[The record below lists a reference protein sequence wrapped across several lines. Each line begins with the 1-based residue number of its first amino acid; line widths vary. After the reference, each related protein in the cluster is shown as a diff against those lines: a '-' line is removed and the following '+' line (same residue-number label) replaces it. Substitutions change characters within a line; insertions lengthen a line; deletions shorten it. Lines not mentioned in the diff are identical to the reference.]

1 MRNNNVIIKMESDK
15 KAYGLNMIFP
25 STTIVE
31 LAGRAGFDFV
41 TFDSEHGP
49 FTIERLDDL
58 CRVADMASL
67 TPFARVPNIETSTIL
82 RFLDRGIMGI
92 TGPHIVDGK
101 RAEQLASSAR
111 YMPRGK
117 RSFGSGRGAYFGGPP
132 SGVKYMNHMNDNVL
146 VTAQLE
152 DIQVLDHI
160 DDILSVDGI
169 DLFASGAQ
177 DIAQSMG
184 LPGQPTHPDV
194 LEFENKIRDL
204 VHQAGKKMAD
214 EVMPSIGAVSILLE
228 GSLAYLKSAKGDA

>member
-1 MRNNNVIIKMESDK
+1 
-15 KAYGLNMIFP
+15 
-25 STTIVE
+25 
-31 LAGRAGFDFV
+31 
-41 TFDSEHGP
+41 
-49 FTIERLDDL
+49 
-58 CRVADMASL
+58 
-67 TPFARVPNIETSTIL
+67 
-82 RFLDRGIMGI
+82 
-92 TGPHIVDGK
+92 
-101 RAEQLASSAR
+101 
-111 YMPRGK
+111 
-117 RSFGSGRGAYFGGPP
+117 
-132 SGVKYMNHMNDNVL
+132 MNHMNDNVL